1 MTTPADGSKVSTSCV
16 SQAAATAAG
25 CFSGS
30 DSVSLEGGETK
41 LISEVIVGDRVLTAD
56 RKGALSYADVVFIP
70 HAANTET
77 ASFVE
82 LITEKGQTVKMTE
95 KHLVKTCGGDL
106 AYAGSLKPMIAC
118 VQTVEG
124 DAMVTSVRRVQS
136 KGLYTVVT
144 TSEFVVVSGIVASP
158 FSFSHSIVH
167 GYYNIHRALYKISP
181 ALTKGSV
188 VSMTNAIVGT
198 VAVFAVD
205 SVTAGI

>member
-1 MTTPADGSKVSTSCV
+1 MTTAAAGASVATSCV
-16 SQAAATAAG
+16 TPAVATVAG

-41 LISEVIVGDRVLTAD
+41 LISEVNVGDRILTAD
-56 RKGALSYADVVFIP
+56 GKGALSYADVVFIP
-70 HAANTET
+70 HTANTET

-106 AYAGSLKPMIAC
+106 AYAGSLKPMRC

-124 DAMVTSVRRVQS
+124 DATVTSVRRVQA

-158 FSFSHSIVH
+158 FSYSHSIVH

-188 VSMTNAIVGT
+188 VSMTNAIVGS
-198 VAVFAVD
+198 VAVFAVN
-205 SVTAGI
+205 SVTTGI